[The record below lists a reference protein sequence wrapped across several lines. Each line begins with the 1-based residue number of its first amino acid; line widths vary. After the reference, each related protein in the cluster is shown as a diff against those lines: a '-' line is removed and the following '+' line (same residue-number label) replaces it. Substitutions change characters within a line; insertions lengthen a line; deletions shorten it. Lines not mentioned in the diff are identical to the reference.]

1 MKKYLKTAIYAQ
13 KIKDCKVLRSELSNF
28 VVLNPIMKNFL
39 RLFLLCIPL
48 LFLTSCFDIL
58 DKVNVKADGTGEYTI
73 ILNGSKSKTRLAS
86 ISKMETIN
94 GKKVPKKADIENKIN
109 EAAKIFKGT
118 PGISNVKTSMDFDNY
133 IIKLSCNFKKIENIN
148 AGLEKLKAQNIL
160 GKMIPTQ
167 IYSQNLDKKTLTR
180 NKVNTFKTDYEK
192 MSKADKEVFNDAR
205 YTSIMQ
211 FESTVKS
218 QTNNAYVLS
227 PNKKAL
233 KLEAD
238 ILDLI
243 LQKKQIQNTILFQ

>member
-1 MKKYLKTAIYAQ
+1 
-13 KIKDCKVLRSELSNF
+13 
-28 VVLNPIMKNFL
+28 MKNFL
-39 RLFLLCIPL
+39 KLLALFLPL
-48 LFLTSCFDIL
+48 LLLSSCFDIL

-73 ILNGSKSKTRLAS
+73 ILNASKSKTRLAS

-94 GKKVPKKADIENKIN
+94 GKKVPKKSEIENKIN

-133 IIKLSCNFKKIENIN
+133 VIKLSCNFKKIENIN
-148 AGLEKLKAQNIL
+148 AGLEQLKAKKIL

-167 IYSQNLDKKTLTR
+167 IYSQSLEKKSLTR
-180 NKVNTFKTDYEK
+180 NKVNTFKADYDK
-192 MSKADKEVFNDAR
+192 MGKADIEVFNDAR

-211 FESTVKS
+211 FENTVKS
-218 QTNNAYVLS
+218 QTNSSYVLA
-227 PNKKAL
+227 PNKKAV

-243 LQKKQIQNTILFQ
+243 FQKKQLQNTILFQ